1 MEKDKVDNIKK
12 TSPSYTTLQLGVWR
26 VIIANSVVKLPGKE
40 SFSVLPLVLAFAAE
54 IYRLAPNLVI
64 FYVFTKVWSGI
75 QSSLILRTSS
85 HLLTI
90 VSNFDNQSSRLVS
103 DDLYSLRPH
112 WSVENLIVLPLC
124 KQCLL
129 RRSA

>member
-1 MEKDKVDNIKK
+1 MEKTQVDSVKE
-12 TSPSYTTLQLGVWR
+12 SSHSYTALQLGVWR
-26 VIIANSVVKLPGKE
+26 VLIAKSVVRLPGKE
-40 SFSVLPLVLAFAAE
+40 LLPALPLILVFVGE
-54 IYRLAPNLVI
+54 IYALAPGLV
-64 FYVFTKVWSGI
+64 VFFILTKVWSGI